1 MVEQLFPVFEIPS
14 IVEQQEDKKVQY
26 FYPGP
31 LFDFISGD
39 FVLDGAHQFTM
50 VDGLDEYIIWCLKTL
65 KTQKGACLSYPEYGI
80 DIEGALSEP
89 THEAICSAFERT
101 ITEGLMRNS
110 RTERVYSFEFLWTA
124 DTLMI
129 IFIIKPKGLDAF
141 DITMN
146 VVT

>member
-1 MVEQLFPVFEIPS
+1 MAEQLFPVFEIPS
-14 IVEQQEDKKVQY
+14 IVQNEESEKEQY

-31 LFDFISGD
+31 LFDFNAGD

-50 VDGLDEYIIWCLKTL
+50 VDGLDEYVIWCLKTL
-65 KTQKGACLSYPEYGI
+65 KTQLGACASYPEYGI
-80 DIEGALSEP
+80 DIDGALSEAN
-89 THEAICSAFERT
+89 HEAICSAFERT
-101 ITEGLMRNS
+101 ITEGLMRNP
-110 RTERVYSFEFLWTA
+110 RTERVYNFEFLWAA
-124 DTLMI
+124 DSLGI